1 MKIFDVI
8 DQLIANLPLTPEKV
22 GKALDARLVR
32 DKESDTAAIAAYALP
47 ETVKAG
53 PYESVD
59 LRMPDEDIG
68 DGGVFLSVTL
78 RSDGGVDQAAISE
91 RYGTDFHAEIP
102 SPRYKPGTVPVY
114 LTYER
119 DWGSLAFGV
128 TADAERK
135 LVRFILNARAETPAD
150 GEDEDE

>member
-8 DQLIANLPLTPEKV
+8 DKLIAAIPLTPEKV
-22 GKALDARLVR
+22 GKILDTRVTR
-32 DKESDTAAIAAYALP
+32 DKDSDTSAIAAYAQP
-47 ETVKAG
+47 ETVKGG

-59 LRMPDEDIG
+59 LRMPDDDIG
-68 DGGVFLSVTL
+68 EGGVFLSVTM
-78 RSDGGVDQAAISE
+78 RADGGIDQAAISE

-135 LVRFILNARAETPAD
+135 LVRFILNTRAEPAAAD
-150 GEDEDE
+150 DEA

>member
-8 DQLIANLPLTPEKV
+8 DKLIAAIPLTPEKV
-22 GKALDARLVR
+22 SKILDTRVMR
-32 DKESDTAAIAAYALP
+32 DQDGDTSAIAAYAQP
-47 ETVKAG
+47 ETVKGG

-59 LRMPDEDIG
+59 LRMPDDDIG
-68 DGGVFLSVTL
+68 EGGVFLSVTM
-78 RSDGGVDQAAISE
+78 RADGGIDQAAISE

-135 LVRFILNARAETPAD
+135 LVRFILNVRAEPAAD
-150 GEDEDE
+150 DDEA

>member
-8 DQLIANLPLTPEKV
+8 DKLIAAIPLTPEKV
-22 GKALDARLVR
+22 SKILDTRVAR
-32 DKESDTAAIAAYALP
+32 DKDSDTSAIAAYAQP
-47 ETVKAG
+47 DTVKAG

-68 DGGVFLSVTL
+68 EGGVFLSVTM
-78 RSDGGVDQAAISE
+78 RSDEGIDQAAISE
-91 RYGTDFHAEIP
+91 RYGTDFQAEIP

-135 LVRFILNARAETPAD
+135 LVRFILNVRVEPAAAD
-150 GEDEDE
+150 DDEA

>member
-8 DQLIANLPLTPEKV
+8 DKLIAAIPLTPEKV
-22 GKALDARLVR
+22 SKILDTRVTR
-32 DKESDTAAIAAYALP
+32 DKDSDTSAIAAYAQP
-47 ETVKAG
+47 ETVKGG

-59 LRMPDEDIG
+59 LRMPDDDIG
-68 DGGVFLSVTL
+68 EGGVFLSVTM
-78 RSDGGVDQAAISE
+78 RSDEGVDQAAISE

-135 LVRFILNARAETPAD
+135 LVRFILNTRAEPAAAD
-150 GEDEDE
+150 DEA

>member
-8 DQLIANLPLTPEKV
+8 DKLIAAIPLTPEKV
-22 GKALDARLVR
+22 SKILDTRVTR
-32 DKESDTAAIAAYALP
+32 DKDSDTSAIAAYAQP
-47 ETVKAG
+47 ETVKGG

-59 LRMPDEDIG
+59 LRMPDDDIG
-68 DGGVFLSVTL
+68 EGGVFLSVTM
-78 RSDGGVDQAAISE
+78 RADGGIDQAAISE
-91 RYGTDFHAEIP
+91 RYGTDFYAEIP

-135 LVRFILNARAETPAD
+135 LVRFILNTRAEPAAAD
-150 GEDEDE
+150 DEA

>member
-8 DQLIANLPLTPEKV
+8 DKLIAAIPLTPEKV
-22 GKALDARLVR
+22 SKILDTRVTR
-32 DKESDTAAIAAYALP
+32 DKDSDTSAIAAYAQP
-47 ETVKAG
+47 ETVKGG

-59 LRMPDEDIG
+59 LRMPDDDIG
-68 DGGVFLSVTL
+68 EGGVFLSVTM
-78 RSDGGVDQAAISE
+78 RADGGIDQAAISE

-135 LVRFILNARAETPAD
+135 LVRFILNTRAEPAAAD
-150 GEDEDE
+150 DEA

>member
-8 DQLIANLPLTPEKV
+8 DKLIAAIPLTPEKV
-22 GKALDARLVR
+22 GKILDTRVAR
-32 DKESDTAAIAAYALP
+32 DKDSDTSAIAAYAQP
-47 ETVKAG
+47 ETVKGG

-59 LRMPDEDIG
+59 LRMPDDDIG
-68 DGGVFLSVTL
+68 EGGVFLSVTM
-78 RSDGGVDQAAISE
+78 RADGGIDQAAISE

-128 TADAERK
+128 TADAEGK
-135 LVRFILNARAETPAD
+135 LVRFILNTRAEPAAAD
-150 GEDEDE
+150 DEA

>member
-8 DQLIANLPLTPEKV
+8 DKLIAAIPLTPEKV
-22 GKALDARLVR
+22 SKILDTRVTR
-32 DKESDTAAIAAYALP
+32 DKDSDTSAIAAYAQP
-47 ETVKAG
+47 ETVKGG

-59 LRMPDEDIG
+59 LRMPDDDIG
-68 DGGVFLSVTL
+68 EGGVFLSVTM
-78 RSDGGVDQAAISE
+78 RADGGIDQAAISE

-128 TADAERK
+128 TANAERK
-135 LVRFILNARAETPAD
+135 LVRFILNTRAEPAAAD
-150 GEDEDE
+150 DEA

>member
-8 DQLIANLPLTPEKV
+8 DRLIAAIPLTPEKV
-22 GKALDARLVR
+22 GKTLDARLVR
-32 DKESDTAAIAAYALP
+32 DKESDTAAITAYALP
-47 ETVKAG
+47 DTVKGG

-68 DGGVFLSVTL
+68 DGVVFLSVTM

-91 RYGTDFHAEIP
+91 RYGTDFDAEIP

-114 LTYER
+114 LTYQR

-135 LVRFILNARAETPAD
+135 LVRFILNARTPPAASD
-150 GEDEDE
+150 DEE

>member
-8 DQLIANLPLTPEKV
+8 DRLIADFPMTPEKV
-22 GKALDARLVR
+22 SKALDARLVR
-32 DKESDTAAIAAYALP
+32 DQDSDTAAIAAYALP
-47 ETVKAG
+47 DSVKAG

-68 DGGVFLSVTL
+68 DGGIFLSVTM
-78 RSDGGVDQAAISE
+78 RSDEGVDQAAISE
-91 RYGTDFHAEIP
+91 RYGTDFRAEIP

-135 LVRFILNARAETPAD
+135 LVRFILNARAEPPTAD
-150 GEDEDE
+150 DDEE